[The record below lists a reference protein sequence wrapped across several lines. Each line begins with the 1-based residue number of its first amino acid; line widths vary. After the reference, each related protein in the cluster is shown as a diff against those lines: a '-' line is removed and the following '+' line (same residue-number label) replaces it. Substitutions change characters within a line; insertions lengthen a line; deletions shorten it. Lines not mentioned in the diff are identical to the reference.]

1 MTDLTNVPVRNINDL
16 ELAENIPL
24 DASVL
29 DAVKIPVGGLTQ
41 FTQGE
46 ALSLKQLREVLVAA
60 MPGWVPSTI
69 DDLIARSDAEVQK
82 MLEKYLNA
90 INDVSVVLDAIQGQ
104 INESHLSLEL
114 NKKIDIGTLAN
125 GAAAR
130 AQETAN
136 AAYAAAGAAADA
148 ARAEGQAAVEHANQR
163 VEEAKQLIDQA
174 EDSAQEAKDAAQNA
188 LSYAEAEVLKAK
200 NLAQQASDQA
210 NDVLIVAKE
219 GINEAKNLAQQAS
232 DQANDVLI
240 VAKEGINEAKNLA
253 QQASDQANG
262 VLITAQEGIN
272 EAKNLAQQAAAQ
284 ANDVLDL
291 TLEEINAAKQE
302 AQQLTEQA
310 RQDAQALVTALDE
323 KFTALNVNINT
334 EISNLNAGLTQETTA
349 RQEGLAQIT
358 TTLNAYKA
366 VVDDNLAVLFSKNE
380 TIVSDAAALATQ
392 VNALKSQVALVEGK
406 LPLKLDASVIQNY
419 YTKAQSEANATT
431 VAAGEITKYDSQL
444 VIGGVNQLLNS
455 EAERTA
461 TPREYMMYENS
472 THIKDF
478 YDSNLG
484 KDVTVSFDLKVP
496 VAGPVQVYCS
506 NGTHHTFS
514 ATVTVAASDVN
525 KWVRYA
531 VTVKPVKK
539 AGAEA
544 ITRSGLE
551 FYGTYDTGRFPSVR
565 KVQLEAGNKATDW
578 SPSPRDTKASL
589 DANATAIQNTNTE
602 VSRVNGVVV
611 SQGQSLTTLQNNLN
625 VTNSEVAKKAN
636 ATVVDGITSRVAA
649 TESGLTSVGTRT
661 TALENSVNHATT
673 GLSTKASTSALSTT
687 NSNVSAIDGTVK
699 GHTNQLTQL
708 SSDIVTLNN
717 GLATKLDSSVINN
730 YYTKAQ
736 TDAKAESVAAGKIEE
751 FNAGLSIDSV
761 NIAANSY
768 RQERFHVRESTGI
781 LVADNSGS
789 NVWHMMP
796 IRPSSDYYVNTDIGQ
811 IKTCRLAWY
820 DADGVFIS
828 GQSVWQEAYQAGF
841 VRRSPVNAAF
851 LSVSFNYT
859 NTGTKQLL
867 VANSSKPVAY
877 SVATTDTAAKIDA
890 NSTAIQ
896 NTNAEVTR
904 VDGRVTATNSAQTL
918 LEGRVSNVEG
928 AVATKAEAAAL
939 TALTT
944 RVGTEEG
951 KSLSQGNA
959 ITALQNT
966 INHATTGLAT
976 KASTAALTST
986 NSEVSRVDGV
996 VKGHTNQLTQLSSD
1010 IVTLNNGLA
1019 TKLDSSV
1026 ISNYY
1031 TKAQTDAKAESIAA
1045 GKVEE
1050 FSASISNEHLQ
1061 ELLVN
1066 GNNPAYSDGSLYQV
1080 AGFTMKEAREVG
1092 ATYTLRFKMSIK
1104 RGGDDTTSYIR
1115 AYQGGNAALL
1125 RNYTE
1130 ADGTIFEVTFTATT
1144 SSPDNQIRF
1153 YHFPNSPSAKT
1164 GTSVTIHWASLVKA
1178 KDDAKA
1184 QTQAALDANSTAI
1197 QNTNAEVT
1205 RVDGVATAANNAT
1218 TALAGRVSN
1227 VEGAVATKAEAAALT
1242 SLTTRVSNA
1251 EGVNTSQ
1258 GSAITALENSVN
1270 HATTGLTSKAS
1281 SSALTAVDNKVT
1293 AANGRID
1300 TTNSNVTTLTGR
1312 VSTVEGAVSTKAE
1325 AAALTALTTRVGN
1338 AEGVNTSQGTAI
1350 TTLQNTVNHATT
1362 GLATK
1367 ASTSALTATNS
1378 EVSRVNGVVTGH
1390 TNQLTQLTADITTI
1404 NGNLATKANA
1414 SALNDIY
1421 TKTQADAKAT
1431 EIAAGEVSK
1440 YNASLQIGGVNLFKP
1455 DMMKVIG
1462 LNAAGTVATSSDRKG
1477 FYIPV
1482 QPGEVYSISR
1492 TKLHGNRFRYA
1503 FTATEPAAGVS
1514 WFGGTMGTAAYDEV
1528 MKIEGIVVPE
1538 GAAYLIFYLRYAGT
1552 WIDAA
1557 ANEIKLERGHK
1568 ATDMSESPDI
1578 AQAAINANATA
1589 IENTNAE
1596 VSRVDGRV
1604 TTESGRITSLTGR
1617 VSTVEGAVS
1626 TKAEAAALTALT
1638 TRVSNAEGVNTSQG
1652 SAITSLENSVNHAT
1666 TGLASKASSS
1676 ALTAVDNKVTAANG
1690 RIDTTNSNVSTL
1702 SGRVSTVEGAVSTK
1716 ADASALTALT
1726 TRVGNA
1732 EGVNTSQGSAIT
1744 SLENTVNHST
1754 TGLATKAST
1763 AALTATNSEVA
1774 RVNGVVTGHANQLTQ
1789 LSSDITAINGTLA
1802 TKANASALNDIY
1814 TKTQTD
1820 AKATEIAAGEVS
1832 KYDAKLVIGGTNL
1845 LDHNATA
1852 WNSGSIAEG
1861 RAAGS
1866 TYAQLYT
1873 VINTRIR
1880 VKELV
1885 PLRSADFIVSVK
1897 NPDFTCCLVLFDSS
1911 GGYLGASTGFI
1922 NYSQE
1927 HKVKAISGGGFVG
1940 VILRR
1945 VDNAVI
1951 NTSVAADAM
1960 VQVEYGTKATD
1971 WSPSVASTQN
1981 QLDANAT
1988 AITNTNAEVARVDGR
2003 VTTESGRITTLTG
2016 RVSTVENGLALKA
2029 DASALSSLTTR
2040 VVTEEGKSTSQGNA
2054 ITALENSVNHATTGL
2069 ATKASSAALTAVDNR
2084 VTVVDGRVT
2093 ATNSNVATLT
2103 GRVSTVEGNLT
2114 TKADVAAVNALT
2126 TRVGNVEGGL
2136 STQASDITTLSSKID
2151 SRAGSASLVPDYLL
2165 ANVNEWRSNYG
2176 YNLTPYFT
2184 TVTDGKIGNTVF
2196 RKPANVSS
2204 CWNYSRTAVPNDRVY
2219 KLSMWVRRA
2228 EGSTGSVYFT
2238 CNLIGPDGVHD
2249 STNTYAGKAV
2259 PATNEW
2265 TYVEHVWNLTGSK
2278 DANPQ
2283 LAFGFAVNHSSAGA
2297 IAEVQGFKV
2306 EAVIST
2312 ADVDSTLAT
2321 ADALSSTN
2329 TEVSRINGVVAGQTT
2344 QISNLTASIAGKA
2357 DASALNSLTTRVVT
2371 EEGKSTSQGAAITA
2385 LENSVNHATT
2395 GLSTKASS
2403 AALTAVDNRVTVV
2416 DGRVNT
2422 TNSNVATLTG
2432 RVSTVEGAVSTKA
2445 EAAAVTALT
2454 TRVGNVEG
2462 GLETASSNI
2471 TSLTNSLDASI
2482 SAIRL
2487 VPTQVSIDAAVKT
2500 RTDGVIELMDDAS
2513 TTVPKVIK
2521 VKAGTG
2527 YNMFAG
2533 PHVQI
2538 NPNTLYKVSYKV
2550 KRLSGTGTFY
2560 LAVMPLTQDK
2570 ANGVNNANSVISVNS
2585 ISSTTYPFSGTTAAA
2600 PVDVWKEGV
2609 YYIKGVNPAG
2619 ASGSG
2624 TLASPRIMPNLA
2636 AFLRLGAIVP
2646 ANTEFALEYFTVE
2659 AADADALD
2667 AANTAATSAAIAA
2680 TNSEVSRV
2688 NGVVVSQGN
2697 QLLQLS
2703 SSIQTINGTLNTKL
2717 DSSVISNYYTKAQS
2731 DTAADTIATGKI
2743 DVFKS
2748 SLSASAMDNL
2758 VIGGNEAKT
2767 KTGGYLVVQYPLSK
2781 PVVAGKTYT
2790 IRAKVS
2796 FSNGGNT
2803 AANLRFYLGGNTAF
2817 HPAGGITAAVEDI
2830 IEVSAVAVAPG
2841 NTNVGF
2847 YCFPNN
2853 TANANAVTTIH
2864 WVEVFEGSNLT
2875 LNEKASAS
2883 ALTATNSEVGRING
2897 LVTGQASQ
2905 LTTLEASVG
2914 DVLDTVNIKD
2924 TRSTNQPP
2932 TWYRA
2937 NYARRRV
2944 SEFKTQTVIGVGGFF
2959 PGTYCNLETLVHYG
2973 DSSGGPILQTAT
2985 ATNDPSLYVQ
2995 RYSTG
3000 SGTSEVWGAW
3010 TQPIKDLRDGIAGKA
3025 DASVVNAISV
3035 KVDGMSSHASQLT
3048 TLTSELNATKN
3059 QLAVEMQVI
3068 NGIQANYMVK
3078 METNGVL
3085 AGFGLIQESG
3095 AMGAVVSSFGV
3106 NADNFFIGAP
3116 ASNKKPFMVTTKST
3130 VVNGVT
3136 YPAGTW
3142 IDTAMIANA
3151 TIGGAKITAASIDT
3165 AQITDGAITNAKIEN
3180 LAVTGAKIANA
3191 TIGTAQIA
3199 NLAVTAAK
3207 IANATITA
3215 AEIANAA
3222 ITTAKIG
3229 DLQVDTLKIKDNAVT
3244 VPIAVFND
3252 DEVSRPNLQRKPT
3265 TIAGGTATLLD
3276 TAAEFGDIA
3285 SITLNRSGGKC
3296 RIEGNVEI
3304 KNFQAATWNNLTG
3317 GSGSS
3322 IANSNQFLYLG
3333 IVLFRNNVPIRYMR
3347 VAANVTLYGDT
3358 LAKFDGYASMPIV
3371 IDDAGTGTTTYKIR
3385 VGIGTTMASP
3395 AGIWFYAPS
3404 PQTPPTVVSASLA
3417 VMEIKK

>member
-90 INDVSVVLDAIQGQ
+90 IKDVSVVLDAIQGQ
-104 INESHLSLEL
+104 INESHLALEL

-163 VEEAKQLIDQA
+163 VEEAKQLIEQA

-188 LSYAEAEVLKAK
+188 LNYAEAEVLKAK
-200 NLAQQASDQA
+200 NLAQQAVDQA
-210 NDVLIVAKE
+210 NGVLAVTQE
-219 GINEAKNLAQQAS
+219 GITEAKNLAQQAV
-232 DQANDVLI
+232 DQANDVL
-240 VAKEGINEAKNLA
+240 
-253 QQASDQANG
+253 
-262 VLITAQEGIN
+262 
-272 EAKNLAQQAAAQ
+272 
-284 ANDVLDL
+284 DV
-291 TLEEINAAKQE
+291 TIEEINAAKQE

-310 RQDAQALVTALDE
+310 RQAAQALVTALDE

-419 YTKAQSEANATT
+419 YTKAQSEANATS

-444 VIGGVNQLLNS
+444 VIGGVNLFSL
-455 EAERTA
+455 AELKSYAGGTLSDSVPYVTVTGSTLDVTNQGTGSRIPGNLIPVDYTKDIIISWYPLGNYTTHQIYYATQDASGAVVTGQRSKTA
-461 TPREYMMYENS
+461 TKGADGRIVITIPKSELSPTVTHLRLGLGS
-472 THIKDF
+472 T
-478 YDSNLG
+478 SNTTYSF
-484 KDVTVSFDLKVP
+484 KDVQVEQGSKVT
-496 VAGPVQVYCS
+496 AW
-506 NGTHHTFS
+506 
-514 ATVTVAASDVN
+514 A
-525 KWVRYA
+525 
-531 VTVKPVKK
+531 
-539 AGAEA
+539 
-544 ITRSGLE
+544 
-551 FYGTYDTGRFPSVR
+551 
-565 KVQLEAGNKATDW
+565 
-578 SPSPRDTKASL
+578 PSPRDTQASL
-589 DANATAIQNTNTE
+589 NANATAIQNTDTE

-625 VTNSEVAKKAN
+625 ITNGEVAKKAD
-636 ATVVDGITSRVAA
+636 ATVVDGVTSRVAA
-649 TESGLTSVGTRT
+649 TESGLTSVGNRT

-673 GLSTKASTSALSTT
+673 GLATKASTSALSTT
-687 NSNVSAIDGTVK
+687 NSNVSAIDGVVK

-708 SSDIVTLNN
+708 SSDVVTINN

-828 GQSVWQEAYQAGF
+828 GQSVWQEVNLAGF

-904 VDGRVTATNSAQTL
+904 VDGRVTAANSAQTL

-1031 TKAQTDAKAESIAA
+1031 TKAQTDAKAESVAA

-1050 FSASISNEHLQ
+1050 FSANLKIGGDNLFSLSGIKRYT
-1061 ELLVN
+1061 
-1066 GNNPAYSDGSLYQV
+1066 GGSLYDTSL
-1080 AGFTMKEAREVG
+1080 FTVNGREIKCSNKGSSDRIGNAITLVD
-1092 ATYTLRFKMSIK
+1092 TTQPLLLRFTEVEGGTDNTLYYRCNASDGAVIQAQRTVTGTRVGKVVNIAVPATSIPE
-1104 RGGDDTTSYIR
+1104 G
-1115 AYQGGNAALL
+1115 
-1125 RNYTE
+1125 
-1130 ADGTIFEVTFTATT
+1130 TATINIGFGGSSAAITVTNVMVVNANVMPEWT
-1144 SSPDNQIRF
+1144 SSSRD
-1153 YHFPNSPSAKT
+1153 
-1164 GTSVTIHWASLVKA
+1164 V
-1178 KDDAKA
+1178 
-1184 QTQAALDANSTAI
+1184 QAALDTNSTAI

-1404 NGNLATKANA
+1404 NGNLATKADA
-1414 SALNDIY
+1414 TALNDIY

-1440 YNASLQIGGVNLFKP
+1440 YDASLVIGGTNLVPNSNTIDQNNNGSAATVVMDRTGPHYKFRNTSNNGKISTYTMTFIATEVGKTYTLSLKVRP
-1455 DMMKVIG
+1455 DLDTELQLYG
-1462 LNAAGTVATSSDRKG
+1462 SG
-1477 FYIPV
+1477 
-1482 QPGEVYSISR
+1482 
-1492 TKLHGNRFRYA
+1492 
-1503 FTATEPAAGVS
+1503 TATANPVYGPKFCKAGEWTTLTLTFKSTVTSLRLPGLLVS
-1514 WFGGTMGTAAYDEV
+1514 SGLTNNVVVEYKEYQLEEGT
-1528 MKIEGIVVPE
+1528 
-1538 GAAYLIFYLRYAGT
+1538 
-1552 WIDAA
+1552 
-1557 ANEIKLERGHK
+1557 K
-1568 ATDMSESPDI
+1568 ATAWSP
-1578 AQAAINANATA
+1578 AIVDVQSQLDTNATA

-1596 VSRVDGRV
+1596 VRRVDGRV
-1604 TTESGRITSLTGR
+1604 TTESNRTTTLTGR
-1617 VSTVEGAVS
+1617 VSTVEGDLAK
-1626 TKAEAAALTALT
+1626 KADASALSSLT
-1638 TRVSNAEGVNTSQG
+1638 TRVESEEGKSTSQG
-1652 SAITSLENSVNHAT
+1652 SAITALQNTVNHAT
-1666 TGLASKASSS
+1666 TGLATKASSS

-1690 RIDTTNSNVSTL
+1690 RIDTTNSNVTTL
-1702 SGRVSTVEGAVSTK
+1702 SGRVATVEGDISKK
-1716 ADASALTALT
+1716 ADASALT
-1726 TRVGNA
+1726 
-1732 EGVNTSQGSAIT
+1732 
-1744 SLENTVNHST
+1744 
-1754 TGLATKAST
+1754 
-1763 AALTATNSEVA
+1763 
-1774 RVNGVVTGHANQLTQ
+1774 
-1789 LSSDITAINGTLA
+1789 
-1802 TKANASALNDIY
+1802 
-1814 TKTQTD
+1814 
-1820 AKATEIAAGEVS
+1820 
-1832 KYDAKLVIGGTNL
+1832 
-1845 LDHNATA
+1845 
-1852 WNSGSIAEG
+1852 
-1861 RAAGS
+1861 
-1866 TYAQLYT
+1866 
-1873 VINTRIR
+1873 
-1880 VKELV
+1880 
-1885 PLRSADFIVSVK
+1885 
-1897 NPDFTCCLVLFDSS
+1897 
-1911 GGYLGASTGFI
+1911 
-1922 NYSQE
+1922 
-1927 HKVKAISGGGFVG
+1927 
-1940 VILRR
+1940 
-1945 VDNAVI
+1945 
-1951 NTSVAADAM
+1951 
-1960 VQVEYGTKATD
+1960 
-1971 WSPSVASTQN
+1971 
-1981 QLDANAT
+1981 
-1988 AITNTNAEVARVDGR
+1988 
-2003 VTTESGRITTLTG
+2003 
-2016 RVSTVENGLALKA
+2016 
-2029 DASALSSLTTR
+2029 SLTTR
-2040 VVTEEGKSTSQGNA
+2040 VEAEEGKSTSQ
-2054 ITALENSVNHATTGL
+2054 S
-2069 ATKASSAALTAVDNR
+2069 
-2084 VTVVDGRVT
+2084 
-2093 ATNSNVATLT
+2093 
-2103 GRVSTVEGNLT
+2103 
-2114 TKADVAAVNALT
+2114 
-2126 TRVGNVEGGL
+2126 
-2136 STQASDITTLSSKID
+2136 
-2151 SRAGSASLVPDYLL
+2151 
-2165 ANVNEWRSNYG
+2165 
-2176 YNLTPYFT
+2176 
-2184 TVTDGKIGNTVF
+2184 
-2196 RKPANVSS
+2196 
-2204 CWNYSRTAVPNDRVY
+2204 
-2219 KLSMWVRRA
+2219 
-2228 EGSTGSVYFT
+2228 
-2238 CNLIGPDGVHD
+2238 
-2249 STNTYAGKAV
+2249 
-2259 PATNEW
+2259 
-2265 TYVEHVWNLTGSK
+2265 
-2278 DANPQ
+2278 
-2283 LAFGFAVNHSSAGA
+2283 
-2297 IAEVQGFKV
+2297 
-2306 EAVIST
+2306 
-2312 ADVDSTLAT
+2312 
-2321 ADALSSTN
+2321 
-2329 TEVSRINGVVAGQTT
+2329 
-2344 QISNLTASIAGKA
+2344 
-2357 DASALNSLTTRVVT
+2357 
-2371 EEGKSTSQGAAITA
+2371 AAITA
-2385 LENSVNHATT
+2385 LENSVNHTTT

-2521 VKAGTG
+2521 VKAGSS
-2527 YNMFAG
+2527 YSMFAG

-2585 ISSTTYPFSGTTAAA
+2585 ISSTTYPFSGSTSAA

-2667 AANTAATSAAIAA
+2667 AANTAATSAAISA

-2688 NGVVVSQGN
+2688 NGVVVSQGS

-2758 VIGGNEAKT
+2758 VIDGNTAKT
-2767 KTGGYLVVQYPLSK
+2767 KTGGYLVAEYALSK
-2781 PVVAGKTYT
+2781 TLVAGKTYT

-2796 FSNGGNT
+2796 FNNGGNT

-2830 IEVSAVAVAPG
+2830 VEVSAVAVSAG
-2841 NTNVGF
+2841 NNKVGF

-2853 TANANAVTTIH
+2853 TANANAVTTVH

-2897 LVTGQASQ
+2897 VVAGQASQ
-2905 LTTLEASVG
+2905 LTTIQASVG
-2914 DVLDTVNIKD
+2914 DVLDTINIKD

-3010 TQPIKDLRDGIAGKA
+3010 IQPIKDLRDSISGKA
-3025 DASVVNAISV
+3025 DASVVNAITV
-3035 KVDGMSSHASQLT
+3035 KVDGMSSHASQLS
-3048 TLTSELNATKN
+3048 TLTSELDKAKN
-3059 QLAVEMQVI
+3059 QLAIEAQVI

-3095 AMGAVVSSFGV
+3095 AMGAVTSNFGV

-3165 AQITDGAITNAKIEN
+3165 AQITDGAITNAKILDATIESAKIKSIQADKIEVGN
-3180 LAVTGAKIANA
+3180 PLVGPITPSMVTGTSLTNAGNLFNGNVAANAPFATYGAGTQSATSGAESRYVQVDVGPTVSMPEVRFFFRGSAGRKTYIKLKASTDGVNWDYILGSASKWETIDDMPPAPGNDYSIVTIQASFSWYGVKPYRYLRLYGNGSSASATNELVAIIGNASGSVTKIGSEGILTNSITADKIKVDSLSAISGDLGTIKVGSANIEDLAVD
-3191 TIGTAQIA
+3191 TI
-3199 NLAVTAAK
+3199 
-3207 IANATITA
+3207 
-3215 AEIANAA
+3215 
-3222 ITTAKIG
+3222 
-3229 DLQVDTLKIKDNAVT
+3229 KIKDNAVT
-3244 VPIAVFND
+3244 SLLEVQRTQQRVEQNFTAIPSNTLVSNKIKAVLMSGLSKNNRYLVYWRGVIAAGMSSRLSNTPPYFGWARKRVYFGSTSSTDIVGSRILAENNQLNGNYIRWY
-3252 DEVSRPNLQRKPT
+3252 ESNSVSTGDVTQWNV
-3265 TIAGGTATLLD
+3265 
-3276 TAAEFGDIA
+3276 AE
-3285 SITLNRSGGKC
+3285 
-3296 RIEGNVEI
+3296 
-3304 KNFQAATWNNLTG
+3304 
-3317 GSGSS
+3317 
-3322 IANSNQFLYLG
+3322 G
-3333 IVLFRNNVPIRYMR
+3333 IVDETGSLCLWVDVEWKSFMDNVP
-3347 VAANVTLYGDT
+3347 ADTLYGY
-3358 LAKFDGYASMPIV
+3358 LYMSELSVLISEF
-3371 IDDAGTGTTTYKIR
+3371 
-3385 VGIGTTMASP
+3385 
-3395 AGIWFYAPS
+3395 
-3404 PQTPPTVVSASLA
+3404 
-3417 VMEIKK
+3417 KK

>member
-232 DQANDVLI
+232 DQAN
-240 VAKEGINEAKNLA
+240 
-253 QQASDQANG
+253 G

-392 VNALKSQVALVEGK
+392 VNALKSQVALVEGA

-419 YTKAQSEANATT
+419 YTKAQSEANATS

-444 VIGGVNQLLNS
+444 VIGGVNLFSLAELKSYAGGTLSDSVPYVTVTGSTLNVTNQGTGS
-455 EAERTA
+455 RIPGNLIPVDYTKDIIISWYPLGNYTTHQIYYATQDASGAVVTGQRSKTA
-461 TPREYMMYENS
+461 TKGADGRIVITIPKSELSPTVTHLRLGLGS
-472 THIKDF
+472 T
-478 YDSNLG
+478 SNTTYSF
-484 KDVTVSFDLKVP
+484 KDVQVEQGSKVT
-496 VAGPVQVYCS
+496 AW
-506 NGTHHTFS
+506 
-514 ATVTVAASDVN
+514 A
-525 KWVRYA
+525 
-531 VTVKPVKK
+531 
-539 AGAEA
+539 
-544 ITRSGLE
+544 
-551 FYGTYDTGRFPSVR
+551 
-565 KVQLEAGNKATDW
+565 
-578 SPSPRDTKASL
+578 PSPRDTQASL
-589 DANATAIQNTNTE
+589 DANATAIQNTDTE

-625 VTNSEVAKKAN
+625 VTNGEVAKKAN
-636 ATVVDGITSRVAA
+636 ASVVDGVTSRVAA
-649 TESGLTSVGTRT
+649 TESGLTSVGNRT

-673 GLSTKASTSALSTT
+673 GLATKASTSALSTT
-687 NSNVSAIDGTVK
+687 NSNVSAIDGVVK

-1050 FSASISNEHLQ
+1050 FSANLKIGGDNLFSLSGIKRYYGGSIADTSLFT
-1061 ELLVN
+1061 VN
-1066 GNNPAYSDGSLYQV
+1066 GREIKCSNKGSSDRIGNVIALVDNKQPLLIRFTNVEGVNDNVLYYLCLASDGTTIQAQRTV
-1080 AGFTMKEAREVG
+1080 TGTRVG
-1092 ATYTLRFKMSIK
+1092 KVVNIAVPATSIPE
-1104 RGGDDTTSYIR
+1104 G
-1115 AYQGGNAALL
+1115 
-1125 RNYTE
+1125 
-1130 ADGTIFEVTFTATT
+1130 TATINIGFGGSSAAITVTDVMVVNANVMPEWT
-1144 SSPDNQIRF
+1144 SSSRDI
-1153 YHFPNSPSAKT
+1153 
-1164 GTSVTIHWASLVKA
+1164 
-1178 KDDAKA
+1178 
-1184 QTQAALDANSTAI
+1184 QAALDTNSTAI

-1281 SSALTAVDNKVT
+1281 SAALTAVDNKVT

-1325 AAALTALTTRVGN
+1325 AAAV
-1338 AEGVNTSQGTAI
+1338 
-1350 TTLQNTVNHATT
+1350 
-1362 GLATK
+1362 
-1367 ASTSALTATNS
+1367 
-1378 EVSRVNGVVTGH
+1378 
-1390 TNQLTQLTADITTI
+1390 
-1404 NGNLATKANA
+1404 
-1414 SALNDIY
+1414 
-1421 TKTQADAKAT
+1421 
-1431 EIAAGEVSK
+1431 
-1440 YNASLQIGGVNLFKP
+1440 
-1455 DMMKVIG
+1455 
-1462 LNAAGTVATSSDRKG
+1462 
-1477 FYIPV
+1477 
-1482 QPGEVYSISR
+1482 
-1492 TKLHGNRFRYA
+1492 
-1503 FTATEPAAGVS
+1503 
-1514 WFGGTMGTAAYDEV
+1514 
-1528 MKIEGIVVPE
+1528 
-1538 GAAYLIFYLRYAGT
+1538 
-1552 WIDAA
+1552 
-1557 ANEIKLERGHK
+1557 
-1568 ATDMSESPDI
+1568 
-1578 AQAAINANATA
+1578 
-1589 IENTNAE
+1589 
-1596 VSRVDGRV
+1596 
-1604 TTESGRITSLTGR
+1604 
-1617 VSTVEGAVS
+1617 
-1626 TKAEAAALTALT
+1626 TALT

-1702 SGRVSTVEGAVSTK
+1702 SGRVDTVEGAVATK
-1716 ADASALTALT
+1716 AEASALTALT

-1744 SLENTVNHST
+1744 TLQNTVNHAT

-1763 AALTATNSEVA
+1763 SALTATNSEVS
-1774 RVNGVVTGHANQLTQ
+1774 RVNGVVTGHTNQLTQ
-1789 LSSDITAINGTLA
+1789 LTSDITAINGTLA

-1832 KYDAKLVIGGTNL
+1832 QYDAKLVIGGTNL

-1866 TYAQLYT
+1866 TYAQLYI

-2003 VTTESGRITTLTG
+2003 VTTESNRITSLTG
-2016 RVSTVENGLALKA
+2016 RVDTVVGDLAKKA

-2040 VVTEEGKSTSQGNA
+2040 VETEEGKSTSQGSA
-2054 ITALENSVNHATTGL
+2054 ITALQNTVNHATTGL
-2069 ATKASSAALTAVDNR
+2069 ATKASSSALTAVDNK
-2084 VTVVDGRVT
+2084 VT
-2093 ATNSNVATLT
+2093 AANGRIDTTNSNVTTLT

-2114 TKADVAAVNALT
+2114 TKADVSAVNALT

-2357 DASALNSLTTRVVT
+2357 DASALNSLTTRVTT

-2416 DGRVNT
+2416 DGRVNA

-2500 RTDGVIELMDDAS
+2500 RTDGVIELIDDAS

-2585 ISSTTYPFSGTTAAA
+2585 ISSTTYPFSGSTSAA

-2659 AADADALD
+2659 AADADGLD
-2667 AANTAATSAAIAA
+2667 AANTAATSAAISA

-2688 NGVVVSQGN
+2688 NGVVVSQGT

-2767 KTGGYLVVQYPLSK
+2767 KTGGYLAIQYQLSK

-2796 FSNGGNT
+2796 FSNGGNA
-2803 AANLRFYLGGNTAF
+2803 AANLRFYLGGQTAF
-2817 HPAGGITAAVEDI
+2817 HPSGGITAAVEDI
-2830 IEVSAVAVAPG
+2830 IEVSAVAAAG
-2841 NTNVGF
+2841 TAQNVSF
-2847 YCFPNN
+2847 YCFPNSS
-2853 TANANAVTTIH
+2853 ANANAVTTVH

-2875 LNEKASAS
+2875 LNEKASAA

-3078 METNGVL
+3078 METNGVIG
-3085 AGFGLIQESG
+3085 GFGMIQETG
-3095 AMGAVVSSFGV
+3095 AMGAVTTTFGV

-3151 TIGGAKITAASIDT
+3151 TIGGAKIVAASIDT
-3165 AQITDGAITNAKIEN
+3165 AQIANGAITNAKIEN
-3180 LAVTGAKIANA
+3180 LAVTGAKIADA
-3191 TIGTAQIA
+3191 TIGTAKIA
-3199 NLAVTAAK
+3199 DLAVTAAK
-3207 IANATITA
+3207 I
-3215 AEIANAA
+3215 ENAA

-3252 DEVSRPNLQRKPT
+3252 TEITRPNLQRKPT
-3265 TIAGGTATLLD
+3265 TIDGGTATLLD
-3276 TAAEFGDIA
+3276 TADEFGDIA

-3304 KNFQAATWNNLTG
+3304 KNFQASTWKNLTG

-3395 AGIWFYAPS
+3395 AGIFFYAPS
-3404 PQTPPTVVSASLA
+3404 TQTPTTVVSASLA